1 MDINRVFMWKTFKKV
16 FYIIINNFSQNI
28 GIYAVDYGN
37 KSNRLAFGGG
47 EGVVYVC
54 SLVT

>member
-1 MDINRVFMWKTFKKV
+1 MWKTFKKV
-16 FYIIINNFSQNI
+16 FILIIYFI

-37 KSNRLAFGGG
+37 KTNRLAFGGG